1 MSQEQEKK
9 KGSGCL
15 VKLLIGLAALALV
28 GYGLVMPGKELPEIS
43 LAAEL
48 IPIHLPIP
56 GFEHG
61 IPNTLPT
68 AIMTSLLLI
77 IIALFYS
84 RAVKKA
90 EKTGKESRFL
100 VAVDV
105 IYEGVFSFVETT
117 VGKEKATIVLP
128 LDRLVLFLYLILQT
142 GLVCCREWDRSESK
156 EIHHGHEVLIPIFRS
171 PTADLSTTVGL
182 AIITQVVAQ
191 YYGFKFQGKK
201 YLKKFFNFSADPDS
215 GWLKPVLSFA
225 NGFAGILE
233 FMGEFIKVL
242 SFGFRLFGNVF
253 AGRSAAD
260 GDQFPDCF
268 PGCGCIYCTGIIC
281 RRDPGADLFN
291 LVTDLLSDGN
301 TASLNSEIL
310 FLKEK
315 IACRMKP
322 QLK

>member
-1 MSQEQEKK
+1 MEQEQEKK

-15 VKLLIGLAALALV
+15 LKLIIGLAALALV
-28 GYGLVMPGKELPEIS
+28 GYGLIMPGKELPVIS

-68 AIMTSLLLI
+68 AIFTSLLLI
-77 IIALFYS
+77 IIALFYNRAAK
-84 RAVKKA
+84 RAV
-90 EKTGKESRFL
+90 KTGKESRFL
-100 VAVDV
+100 VAMDV
-105 IYEGVFSFVETT
+105 IYEAVFGFVETT
-117 VGKEKATIVLP
+117 VGKEKATLFFPLIGSFFFFILFANWSGLLP
-128 LDRLVLFLYLILQT
+128 GMGSI
-142 GLVCCREWDRSESK
+142 GIWEE
-156 EIHHGHEVLIPIFRS
+156 HHGHLVLVPIFRS

-182 AIITQVVAQ
+182 ALITQVVAQ
-191 YYGFKFQGKK
+191 YYGFKFQGRK

-253 AGRSAAD
+253 AGEVLLMVISFLTAFLVVDVFIALEL
-260 GDQFPDCF
+260 FV
-268 PGCGCIYCTGIIC
+268 
-281 RRDPGADLFN
+281 GAIQALIFSI
-291 LVTDLLSDGN
+291 LSLIFYQM
-301 TASLNSEIL
+301 AS
-310 FLKEK
+310 
-315 IACRMKP
+315 
-322 QLK
+322 QHH

>member
-28 GYGLVMPGKELPEIS
+28 GYGFVMEGKELPEIS

-61 IPNTLPT
+61 VPNTLPT
-68 AIMTSLLLI
+68 AIMTSMLLI
-77 IIALFYS
+77 IIALLYS

-100 VAVDV
+100 VVVDV

-117 VGKEKATIVLP
+117 VGNEKATMFFPLIGSFFFFILFSNWSGLLP
-128 LDRLVLFLYLILQT
+128 GMGSIGV
-142 GLVCCREWDRSESK
+142 K
-156 EIHHGHEVLIPIFRS
+156 EIHHGHEVLVPIFRS

-201 YLKKFFNFSADPDS
+201 YLKKFFNFSAGPDS
-215 GWLKPVLSFA
+215 GWLKPVLAFA

-233 FMGEFIKVL
+233 LMGEFIKVL

-253 AGRSAAD
+253 AGEVLLMVISFLTAFLVVDVFIALEL
-260 GDQFPDCF
+260 FV
-268 PGCGCIYCTGIIC
+268 
-281 RRDPGADLFN
+281 GAIQALIFSI
-291 LVTDLLSDGN
+291 LSLIFYQMA
-301 TASLNSEIL
+301 T
-310 FLKEK
+310 
-315 IACRMKP
+315 
-322 QLK
+322 QHH

>member
-1 MSQEQEKK
+1 MAQEQEEK
-9 KGSGCL
+9 KGKGCFSPGCL
-15 VKLLIGLAALALV
+15 VIALAALVLV
-28 GYGLVMPGKELPEIS
+28 GYGFVMPGKELPEIS

-68 AIMTSLLLI
+68 AIMTAFLLI
-77 IIALFYS
+77 IIALLYH

-100 VAVDV
+100 IVIDV

-117 VGKEKATIVLP
+117 VGNEKATLFFPLIGSFFFFILFSNWSGLLP
-128 LDRLVLFLYLILQT
+128 GMGSIGV
-142 GLVCCREWDRSESK
+142 K
-156 EIHHGHEVLIPIFRS
+156 EIHHGREVLIPIFRS

-182 AIITQVVAQ
+182 ALITQVVAQ

-233 FMGEFIKVL
+233 LMGEFIKVL

-253 AGRSAAD
+253 AGEVLLMVISFLTAFLVVDVFIALEL
-260 GDQFPDCF
+260 FV
-268 PGCGCIYCTGIIC
+268 
-281 RRDPGADLFN
+281 GAIQALIFSI
-291 LVTDLLSDGN
+291 LSLIFYQMA
-301 TASLNSEIL
+301 T
-310 FLKEK
+310 
-315 IACRMKP
+315 
-322 QLK
+322 QHH

>member
-1 MSQEQEKK
+1 MEQEQVKK

-15 VKLLIGLAALALV
+15 VKLIIGIAALALV
-28 GYGLVMPGKELPEIS
+28 AYGLMMPGKHLPEIS

-48 IPIHLPIP
+48 IPVHLPIP

-68 AIMTSLLLI
+68 AIITSLLLI
-77 IIALFYS
+77 IIAFSYS

-90 EKTGKESRFL
+90 EKSGKESGLL
-100 VAVDV
+100 VALDAL
-105 IYEGVFSFVETT
+105 YEGVFSFVETT
-117 VGKEKATIVLP
+117 VGKENAGLFFPLIGSFFFFILFANWSGLLP
-128 LDRLVLFLYLILQT
+128 GMGSIGVW
-142 GLVCCREWDRSESK
+142 GV
-156 EIHHGHEVLIPIFRS
+156 HHGEEILIPIFRS

-182 AIITQVVAQ
+182 AIITQVTAQ
-191 YYGFKFQGKK
+191 YYGFKFQGRK

-253 AGRSAAD
+253 AGEVLLMVISFLTAFLVVDVFIALEL
-260 GDQFPDCF
+260 FV
-268 PGCGCIYCTGIIC
+268 
-281 RRDPGADLFN
+281 GAIQALIFSI
-291 LVTDLLSDGN
+291 LSLIFYQM
-301 TASLNSEIL
+301 AS
-310 FLKEK
+310 
-315 IACRMKP
+315 
-322 QLK
+322 QHH